1 MKFGLKT
8 MLPVLAAVTTLAS
21 VICSADDMQMRNLEN
36 RVSALEQRR
45 GSNGMINPPARP
57 VVRDGT
63 DLWVQVEA
71 LIMHATEDCLSYGIK
86 NDTAAVAGATV
97 VDGRVKN
104 VDYSWN
110 WGFRAGIGYN
120 LPHDGWDMLLN
131 WTWFQAHESKNEK
144 PLAPETVLAN
154 LAATQGGVG
163 GVGGVPIAFPSAK
176 GKATLHMNLLDLE
189 LGREFFVS
197 KWLTLRPFVGGRAA
211 WFNRGF
217 KFSYSG
223 VTKLKG
229 KDHNRFRAGG
239 IRGGLDTQWGLGSG
253 WSFFGDLALS
263 LLYGKQR
270 MHSPQDL
277 SSGVRV
283 QHTHNAWSAVRSMID
298 LAVGLRWD
306 HLFGCNDAYRI
317 RLQLGW
323 EQTALLGFEKDM
335 NYMNGT
341 LPGKFAYNSGDLAV
355 SGVSFQARFDF

>member
-1 MKFGLKT
+1 MKFGLKK
-8 MLPVLAAVTTLAS
+8 MLPVLAAFSTLAS

-63 DLWVQVEA
+63 DLWVQAEA
-71 LIMHATEDCLSYGIK
+71 LYMHATEDCLAYGIK
-86 NDTAAVAGATV
+86 NNSTTV

-120 LPHDGWDMLLN
+120 LPHDGWDVLLN
-131 WTWFQAHESKNEK
+131 WTWFQAHETKNET
-144 PLAPETVLAN
+144 PIAPETVLAT
-154 LAATQGGVG
+154 LAATK
-163 GVGGVPIAFPSAK
+163 GVPTAFPSAK

-189 LGREFFVS
+189 MGREFFVS
-197 KWLTLRPFVGGRAA
+197 KWLTLRPFVGARAA

-217 KFSYSG
+217 KFRYSNSLTR
-223 VTKLKG
+223 VKG

-239 IRGGLDTQWGLGSG
+239 IHSGLDTQWGLGSG

-270 MHSPQDL
+270 LHSPQDN
-277 SSGVRV
+277 SAGVRV
-283 QHTHNAWSAVRSMID
+283 QHTHNAWSAVRAMID

-323 EQTALLGFEKDM
+323 EQISLLGFEKDM
-335 NYMNGT
+335 NFVNGT

-355 SGVSFQARFDF
+355 SGLSLQARVDF